1 MQATMARLAAV
12 FGWTVGLG
20 IASWAAGNGGPFLV
34 KYPGGDP
41 AAKGV
46 LARLDPTLKPARE
59 SRLRVAHEVLTIEF
73 QRAELSFGTT
83 PVASVRAEYTI
94 ENPTD
99 QEVSVDFGFP
109 ILRGIY
115 LDPRSMLPRPDVQ
128 VSVDGKGVTT
138 TVLTNSVIYG
148 MVRQHARATIDRAIA
163 ADARLASLVGEVR
176 RAAGVDSPSSAGLP
190 PKGSVPG
197 PAVSPEERARARDA
211 LAKYLAESLHWNDRD
226 AALGVEYAGLD
237 LGPSRVAPFDRPFS
251 GFSGRTDNELQ
262 GLSLANLGVLA
273 AIGEQKA
280 TQFFARLAGL
290 FDPGAAPAYEAIFA
304 AWGGDVRDRAV
315 DLASGEV
322 RLREYE
328 APRTP
333 AKPPRF
339 GETVDP
345 TVYARLQYLDPRAK
359 LTEVERASC
368 QAVLKNLP
376 VVFTFAPMNL
386 LHYQATFPPRTTRL
400 VTVTYRQ
407 HAFVDT
413 RAPASYQIA
422 YVLHPATLWEQFG
435 PIHLT
440 VRVPK
445 GLACRASVGMQ
456 KSDVVGGPSFNEA
469 RYPGGTAKVE
479 AGAYQTTL
487 DKPAEKTGELFVAV
501 DKAAWD
507 ARFQP
512 GAKPATVGAT
522 K

>member
-1 MQATMARLAAV
+1 
-12 FGWTVGLG
+12 
-20 IASWAAGNGGPFLV
+20 
-34 KYPGGDP
+34 
-41 AAKGV
+41 
-46 LARLDPTLKPARE
+46 
-59 SRLRVAHEVLTIEF
+59 
-73 QRAELSFGTT
+73 
-83 PVASVRAEYTI
+83 VRAEYTI

-138 TVLTNSVIYG
+138 TVLSNSLIYG
-148 MVRQHARATIDRAIA
+148 MIRQQARATIDRAIA
-163 ADARLASLVGEVR
+163 ADAQLAALVGEVR
-176 RAAGVDSPSSAGLP
+176 RAAGLDSSSGAVLP
-190 PKGSVPG
+190 QKGNVPRPG
-197 PAVSPEERARARDA
+197 VSPEERARARDA
-211 LAKYLAESLHWNDRD
+211 LARYLAESLGWNDRD
-226 AALGVEYAGLD
+226 AALVLEYASLD
-237 LGPSRVAPFDRPFS
+237 LGPIRVGPFDRPLS
-251 GFSGRTDNELQ
+251 VFSGRMDKELVEP
-262 GLSLANLGVLA
+262 SVANLGVLA

-290 FDPGAAPAYEAIFA
+290 LDPGAVPAYEAIFA

-328 APRTP
+328 ATRAPSV
-333 AKPPRF
+333 PPRGF
-339 GETVDP
+339 DETVDP
-345 TVYARLQYLDPRAK
+345 TVYARVDYLDPRAR
-359 LTEVERASC
+359 LTEVEKASC
-368 QAVLKNLP
+368 QTVLKNLP

-386 LHYQATFPPRTTRL
+386 LHYRATFPPRATRRI
-400 VTVTYRQ
+400 TVTYRQ
-407 HAFVDT
+407 HAFTDT

-445 GLACRASVGMQ
+445 GLACRASVAVR
-456 KSDVVGGPSFNEA
+456 KSEVVGFPAPEGAHYEVGP
-469 RYPGGTAKVE
+469 AKVE
-479 AGAYQTTL
+479 VELYQATL
-487 DKPAEKTGELFVAV
+487 DKPAEKHGELFIAL

-507 ARFQP
+507 ARFRP
-512 GAKPATVGAT
+512 GAKPAAEGTT